1 MLLIELQNTDVC
13 LRFFAQANTHCRI
26 DIIYCF
32 YKTNDNVKNKEN
44 YVIHHDF
51 LCYTMNK
58 PCTDLVGL
66 S

>member
-44 YVIHHDF
+44 YVIHHEKKNHITSRN
-51 LCYTMNK
+51 CK
-58 PCTDLVGL
+58 SGCP
-66 S
+66 